1 MKLFKVYVIDDTE
14 EYLELVVARNKQ
26 EAVNIVKNLEQW
38 NCVMYM
44 SVEEVKEVDGYKIIL
59 QPIDTKEDW
68 LWQKQKYLKILT
80 EK

>member
-38 NCVMYM
+38 NCVVYM

-59 QPIDTKEDW
+59 QPIDIEED
-68 LWQKQKYLKILT
+68 
-80 EK
+80 

>member
-14 EYLELVVARNKQ
+14 EYLELIVAKNKQ
-26 EAVNIVKNLEQW
+26 EAMNIAKNLEQW

-59 QPIDTKEDW
+59 QPIDIKED
-68 LWQKQKYLKILT
+68 
-80 EK
+80 

>member
-26 EAVNIVKNLEQW
+26 EAMNITKNLEQW
-38 NCVMYM
+38 SCIVYM

-59 QPIDTKEDW
+59 QPIDIEED
-68 LWQKQKYLKILT
+68 
-80 EK
+80 

>member
-26 EAVNIVKNLEQW
+26 EAANIVKNLEQW
-38 NCVMYM
+38 SCIVYM

-59 QPIDTKEDW
+59 QPIDIEEDW
-68 LWQKQKYLKILT
+68 LWQK
-80 EK
+80 

>member
-38 NCVMYM
+38 SCIVYM
-44 SVEEVKEVDGYKIIL
+44 NVEEVKEIDGYKIIL
-59 QPIDTKEDW
+59 QPIDIEED
-68 LWQKQKYLKILT
+68 
-80 EK
+80 

>member
-14 EYLELVVARNKQ
+14 EYLELVAAKNKQ
-26 EAVNIVKNLEQW
+26 EAANIVKNLEQW

-59 QPIDTKEDW
+59 QPIDIKED
-68 LWQKQKYLKILT
+68 
-80 EK
+80 

>member
-26 EAVNIVKNLEQW
+26 EAMNIVKNLEQW
-38 NCVMYM
+38 SCIIYM

-59 QPIDTKEDW
+59 QPIDIEED
-68 LWQKQKYLKILT
+68 
-80 EK
+80 

>member
-14 EYLELVVARNKQ
+14 EYLELVVAKNKQ
-26 EAVNIVKNLEQW
+26 EAMNIAKNLEQW

-59 QPIDTKEDW
+59 QPINIKED
-68 LWQKQKYLKILT
+68 
-80 EK
+80 

>member
-26 EAVNIVKNLEQW
+26 EAANIVKNLEQW
-38 NCVMYM
+38 SCIVYM

-59 QPIDTKEDW
+59 QPIDAKED
-68 LWQKQKYLKILT
+68 
-80 EK
+80 

>member
-26 EAVNIVKNLEQW
+26 EAMNIAKNLEQW
-38 NCVMYM
+38 SCIMYM

-59 QPIDTKEDW
+59 QPINIKED
-68 LWQKQKYLKILT
+68 
-80 EK
+80 